1 MSLKDLFQV
10 KRVLPPVSNEQ
21 ITEEVESVE
30 LINAQIVDKD
40 RIQFA
45 VDYSTASNFAIFGSA
60 EKYYADTIERI
71 YSQYPYDGSKKEK
84 LDWYNSSSLLDIW
97 FLENVYP
104 KTTGYAT
111 FSPSGW
117 GLSSSVMVS
126 GYGNPTS
133 KEYIVIKGGPNT
145 NSSTSLKDKF
155 NDVSNQ
161 QPKSNILDS
170 STNRLSN
177 LQTNLNDGV
186 TLEFWLN
193 KSSFITSSTEKEVIF
208 DLWNNEISSSSGY
221 GRLTLEL
228 SGTTGSP
235 FYITAQS
242 GTNGFY
248 RQNIG
253 STPTTSS
260 ITSGWNH
267 YAVSLINSSST
278 VGVKFYVNGNLDSTH
293 AFGTSINDITG
304 SLIANIGALRTA
316 PSGTSGISVGW
327 GKLSGSL
334 DDFRFWKTQKTSR
347 EIGRNY
353 WDVIGGGTNTED
365 VNTDLGF
372 YYKFNE
378 GVTTTSSIDSIV
390 LDYSGRVCNG
400 TWVGYDLTARNVGS
414 AIPNEKPDPIIYSNH
429 PDVVSVME
437 EYATI
442 GSDHDTNNSN
452 TIYYSFPNWIIE
464 EDTNQE
470 LLNLTQIAASYL
482 DTLYLQIKFFNNIK
496 DQYTNIQI
504 DEKPYPFSRS
514 ILESM
519 GMVAPSLFVDA
530 KLIEEVLSRDEER
543 NFEDKLNEI
552 KNVIYNNI
560 YSNLTTIF
568 KSKGTEKS
576 FRNLLHCFGIDE
588 NLVKINIYSNNG
600 FYKLKNNLKDITTTK
615 KSINLNDVD
624 RFNSTIYQFKDNSN
638 PNSYSYIT
646 SSTDLQYVPFT
657 AEAEVVFPKKL
668 DTYNTNYF
676 VTSFVTSSIF
686 GMHGTVADPSDL
698 TWNSN
703 DYCNFQVYSVR
714 NEVEGKDVKFVLSSS
729 NPSIPTL
736 ITDLYTDVY
745 NNEKWNFAVKFYPT
759 KYKNTDLVSGS
770 SDTTY
775 TLEFYGVNSDGGVL
789 KNEFSLSASLSNVN
803 GINLATQSRRLYLGA
818 EHTNFTGSTIKQT
831 DIKLLDMRYWSS
843 LLDNEEIQ
851 SHSFNTNNYGSKKAF
866 ENSYLSIF
874 DNINIPKLDTL
885 LLHWQFAT
893 ITGSD
898 SGVVPNS
905 IDGKFIVNDA
915 TSGSIDYN
923 KYNASFNNIKKYQY
937 TGRGDFFVQNDNTI
951 IDTQYIFSSK
961 LTEFETLNNSNLINV
976 LNIDEQ
982 ETYSKETRPVN
993 YYFSFEKSMYQT
1005 ISEEML
1011 NMFSTIVDFN
1021 NLVGEPVNKYRKEY
1035 KSLNKLRQLFFQKV
1049 QNEPDLDKYI
1059 DFYKW
1064 IDSAVGKFLIQLAP
1078 ASADTS
1084 ENLLNVIESHA
1095 FERNKHQYKFPT
1107 IEFKTPIIEAG
1118 AQSINKHLYNWRIGY
1133 RPLSND
1139 ESENCFY
1146 WNQRA
1151 ERNVLPLSS
1160 SNGDVNATRKQILNV
1175 SLQALNRS
1183 FTTPYRFK
1191 LDESK
1196 AIQGGVNFDNNKNL
1210 EFATIAVAPHGPLD
1224 TDDIINV
1231 PANYLFTGIED
1242 TSSLIQDCNDVLDP
1256 NKKVKYHF
1264 TTVHGRDYLSSSLS
1278 YGEILS
1284 SKIALPANFISGN
1297 ITTGYQ
1303 SQVSSEFMNGV
1314 VITNIHNDTYGS
1326 RNEVPVQGPFT
1337 NQWVGGR
1344 QSRHVSLNQG
1354 TDTYTNRP
1362 EAWKILMGTGSF
1374 SGSYQTAIGFV
1385 GADYPYPEGN
1395 PDSPSYPVR
1404 AHLRATYLREE
1415 TAKRSINI
1423 KNIQSSTGS
1432 ARLGNFRS
1440 NYEVV
1445 HSVGSTTN
1453 NRMLVDAVNPTN
1465 NTELYGIVRT
1475 DVTDGRVD
1483 YELPT
1488 RQKSETIIVSRFSS
1502 PGDYRTMSRGYLNN
1516 YAEELSPYNSLPFRN
1531 RRVIGNGRNSTER
1544 LIYEFLD
1551 EGGLL
1556 PITIFGV
1563 SYYEQDQLKDVI
1575 EIVSGSNLTL
1585 TQLNTLPSEKGK
1597 LYYGVYPTEA
1607 AATSSIASIHK
1618 TNKNRIVVFTNQ
1630 TKNINDNGF
1639 VTHQIPQK
1647 DSGYAW
1653 ISVSLSQ
1660 SGTIKDADFGYLD
1673 NIYANGVLVTYPSG
1687 NSSTTHN
1694 LGIMSA
1700 SYDCGSV
1707 QSGLYRYVGPD
1718 IPHGFPPRRLVPGTD
1733 LIPFDFVGLNTNVY
1747 DSASF
1752 TTLGTT
1758 NHSELT
1764 GGLITDYVASTDAPY
1779 YFNGLILKRNGP
1791 YGYPTFKQIRN
1802 SYNPIVRK
1810 LNKQNNISVFSNNE
1824 FTIEKEP
1831 SVYFNKPVETSIRD
1845 VRTNKIYYFTYP
1857 YENLKQEFENVNL
1870 YNVASTGKTNDTF
1883 YNKKIKFLLKNDN
1896 YKLLSTKFTTSIYP
1910 RKSVKS
1916 LLETRKRNYYSFSAW
1931 RDNRTDRIRTNS
1943 VSDFNYQNSG
1953 SVDILI
1959 PSQSI
1964 WPMDGAISTSYLS
1977 NSLGSEGV
1985 LQNAYSTVHG
1995 GTTGSI
2001 TASVLYSH
2009 KQMTKPTVSIKSP
2022 TGLDSLS
2029 VPAFLTIG
2037 TGLYD
2042 GTMPWQA
2049 GEHGTPYN
2057 DNYSIWFDKIRT
2069 IAKDYSIVPEYI
2081 ISDDNKILAAQ
2092 DNKLDDISLNS
2103 ISLTGS
2109 TVSSLT
2115 SVDTLFT
2122 NNLVNSDNIKEID
2135 LIKADLEP
2143 ISSIIKL
2150 SLNCDAI
2157 IKFNAKPEL
2166 YPQVRT
2172 VEIAQKFIET
2182 TKDYVSFWTG
2192 SSPDEEFTEY
2202 NVAYRSLLAPMFAPG
2217 ILYNTIKSGIAVDY
2231 PILTGTLTASNTTQH
2246 DFPSDTSWIIANQN
2260 FDKRLPF
2267 ETLIEPEAYLNTNII
2282 DMEPD
2287 PLAALSLTASWTG
2300 ETSNNLY
2307 KLAINNFLAESINFF
2322 LPDGKLTTLFSKPE
2336 NEFKVV
2342 DPNKTYRTLVKIYKS
2357 ADNNKIVSY
2366 QSGSST
2372 SVSPRT
2378 KYIKPQYTK
2387 DAVETI
2393 TMYSRPSAFG
2403 PPCGG
2408 TVKYVDTTPR
2418 MRNGIDSTNGY
2429 YPAFTPPYYDGSSW
2443 ALLTYKPTGSIPYK
2457 PTLQNIIDNLQIK
2470 YLRYEFESSEY
2481 IKDPIG
2487 IYSPGGANQ
2496 GPYASSSLN
2505 QNSMQLSASI
2515 NLINVVDVQET
2526 NLNNVDATVINNSSK
2541 VWAIQTKFE
2550 TPILNF
2556 NPDATGINVVTSSTN
2571 VPTYG
2576 MWHQYGVVPEAQD
2589 GIFLQVTDIPYDYI
2603 IKGIE
2608 GNVVTGSDPI
2618 NTLPE
2623 LTSSL
2628 TDIVGFS
2635 KQPVKL
2641 GQIAPTK
2648 KVTEAVVAI
2657 PYKVVNNERKFLKL
2671 NQNVNHYVKNQFFGI
2686 NLQTQD
2692 QQNTANNSIPQ
2703 TILDQISKMK
2713 NYVIPPKFDFIHN
2726 KNIDPIAMYIFEFS
2740 YNLTQE
2746 DLSKIWQ
2753 GIQPDISV
2761 EFEKQN
2767 MVIEHELNA
2776 NEFMNID
2783 DLTENVEWLVFKVK
2797 QKAKTNY
2804 YERLLTSSQE
2814 KDRNKL
2820 KNLLKLGRQN
2830 NDDLTSKEIDLTYS
2844 YNWPY
2849 DFFSLVE
2856 LAKIEATVEFS
2867 NVDEKSIINV
2877 SIPTTSTLEN
2887 IKNIS
2892 NKFKDTEGIQI
2903 QNKTSIKQATNIT
2916 DAFKLKKNRKLK

>member
-21 ITEEVESVE
+21 IAEEVESVE
-30 LINAQIVDKD
+30 LINSHIIDKD

-60 EKYYADTIERI
+60 EKYYTDTIERI
-71 YSQYPYDGSKKEK
+71 YAQYPYDGSKKEK

-97 FLENVYP
+97 FYENAYP
-104 KTTGYAT
+104 RTTGYAT

-117 GLSSSVMVS
+117 SSLVGTQVS
-126 GYGNPTS
+126 GYGEPLT
-133 KEYIVIKGGPNT
+133 KEYIIVKGGPNAN
-145 NSSTSLKDKF
+145 NSTTLKDKF

-161 QPKSNILDS
+161 QQKANIVDS
-170 STNRLSN
+170 TTNRLSN
-177 LQTNLNDGV
+177 LQTNLNNGV

-193 KSSFITSSTEKEVIF
+193 KLSFITSSTEKEVIF
-208 DLWNNEISSSSGY
+208 DLWNNVASSSSGY

-242 GTNGFY
+242 GTSGFF

-260 ITSGWNH
+260 VINGWNH
-267 YAVSLINSSST
+267 YAVSLINSSSA
-278 VGVKFYVNGNLDSTH
+278 VNAKFYVNGKLDSTH
-293 AFGTSINDITG
+293 IFGTSINDITG

-316 PSGTSGISVGW
+316 PSGTTGISIGW

-334 DDFRFWKTQKTSR
+334 DDFRFWKTQRTSR

-353 WDVIGGGTNTED
+353 WDTVGGGANIED

-378 GVTTTSSIDSIV
+378 GITTTSSIDSVV
-390 LDYSGRVCNG
+390 LDYSGRVSNG
-400 TWVGYDLTARNVGS
+400 TWIGYESLSRNTGS
-414 AIPNEKPDPIIYSNH
+414 AITNEIPDPIIYSTH

-437 EYATI
+437 EYSII

-464 EDTNQE
+464 EDTNKE

-482 DTLYLQIKFFNNIK
+482 DTLYLQIKFFTNIK
-496 DQYTNIQI
+496 DKYTNIQI
-504 DEKPYPFSRS
+504 DEKPFPFSRN

-560 YSNLTTIF
+560 YSNLTNIF

-588 NLVKINIYSNNG
+588 NLVKLNIYSNNS
-600 FYKLKNNLKDITTTK
+600 FYKVKNNLKDSTIAK

-638 PNSYSYIT
+638 ANSYSYIT
-646 SSTDLQYVPFT
+646 SSVSLQYTPFT
-657 AEAEVVFPKKL
+657 AEVETIFPKKL
-668 DTYNTNYF
+668 NTYNTNYF
-676 VTSFVTSSIF
+676 VTNFLTSSIF
-686 GMHGTVADPSDL
+686 GMHGAVSDPTDL
-698 TWNSN
+698 TWNAN

-714 NEVEGKDVKFVLSSS
+714 NELEGKDVKFVLSSS
-729 NPSIPTL
+729 NASIPTL
-736 ITDLYTDVY
+736 TTDLYTDVY

-759 KYKNTDLVSGS
+759 KYENANLISGS

-775 TLEFYGVNSDGGVL
+775 ILEFYGVNSDGGVV
-789 KNEFSLSASLSNVN
+789 KNEFTLSASLSNTN
-803 GINLATQSRRLYLGA
+803 GFNIATQPRRLYFGA
-818 EHTNFTGSTIKQT
+818 EHINFTGSTTKQT
-831 DIKLLDMRYWSS
+831 DIKLLDLRYWSS
-843 LLDNEEIQ
+843 LLSNEEVQ
-851 SHSFNTNNYGSKKAF
+851 THSFNTNNYGSENAF
-866 ENSYLSIF
+866 ENSYLTTF
-874 DNINIPKLDTL
+874 DNINVPKLDTL

-893 ITGSD
+893 VTGSD

-905 IDGKFIVNDA
+905 IDGKFIVDDA
-915 TSGSIDYN
+915 TSGSLNYN
-923 KYNASFNNIKKYQY
+923 KYNSSFNNLKKYQY

-961 LTEFETLNNSNLINV
+961 LTEFETLNNSNLINI

-982 ETYSKETRPVN
+982 ETFSKETRPVN

-1035 KSLNKLRQLFFQKV
+1035 KSLGKLRQLFFEKV
-1049 QNEPDLDKYI
+1049 QNEPDLDKYL

-1084 ENLLNVIESHA
+1084 ENLLNIIESHA

-1107 IEFKTPIIEAG
+1107 IEFKTPVIESG

-1133 RPLSND
+1133 HPLSND
-1139 ESENCFY
+1139 ESDNTLY
-1146 WNQRA
+1146 WNERA
-1151 ERNVLPLSS
+1151 ERDVTPISS
-1160 SNGDVNATRKQILNV
+1160 SNSDVNTSKKQLLNV

-1183 FTTPYRFK
+1183 FTTPYRLK

-1196 AIQGGVNFDNNKNL
+1196 AVQGGVNFSNNKNL
-1210 EFATIAVAPHGPLD
+1210 EFATVALAPHGPMD
-1224 TDDIINV
+1224 TDAIINV
-1231 PANYLFTGIED
+1231 PANYLFAGISY
-1242 TSSLIQDCNDVLDP
+1242 TSSLLQDSNDTIDP
-1256 NKKVKYHF
+1256 NKKIKYYF
-1264 TTVHGRDYLSSSLS
+1264 STVHGRDYLSSSLN
-1278 YGEILS
+1278 YGEVLS
-1284 SKIALPANFISGN
+1284 SKIALPANFISGTVN
-1297 ITTGYQ
+1297 SGYQ
-1303 SQVSSEFMNGV
+1303 SQVASEFMNGV
-1314 VITNIHNDTYGS
+1314 IITNIHNDTYGS
-1326 RNEVPVQGPFT
+1326 INEVPVQGPFT

-1344 QSRHVSLNQG
+1344 QSRHVALNQG
-1354 TDTYTNRP
+1354 TDTYTTRP
-1362 EAWKILMGTGSF
+1362 EAWKILLGTGSF
-1374 SGSYQTAIGFV
+1374 SGSYQAAIGFV

-1404 AHLRATYLREE
+1404 AHKRATYLREE
-1415 TAKRSINI
+1415 TAKRPLNI
-1423 KNIQSSTGS
+1423 RNIRSSTGS
-1432 ARLGNFRS
+1432 IDLGNYEK
-1440 NYEVV
+1440 NYQVV
-1445 HSVGSTTN
+1445 HTVGATTN
-1453 NRMLVDAVNPTN
+1453 NRELLDAANPTI
-1465 NTELYGIVRT
+1465 NTELAGIVKT
-1475 DVTDGRVD
+1475 NVTNGKVD
-1483 YELPT
+1483 FTLPV
-1488 RQKSETIIVSRFSS
+1488 RQKSETVIRNKFSA
-1502 PGDYRTMSRGYLNN
+1502 PGDYRTNSRGYLNR
-1516 YAEELSPYNSLPFRN
+1516 YAEELSPYNVNGFRN
-1531 RRVIGNGRNSTER
+1531 RQVIGDGRRNGESLNNDKVQ
-1544 LIYEFLD
+1544 Y
-1551 EGGLL
+1551 
-1556 PITIFGV
+1556 P
-1563 SYYEQDQLKDVI
+1563 
-1575 EIVSGSNLTL
+1575 EIVSGSSKD
-1585 TQLNTLPSEKGK
+1585 LNTLYINPSFFGG
-1597 LYYGVYPTEA
+1597 YQSGSTTV
-1607 AATSSIASIHK
+1607 ASLHK
-1618 TNKNRIVVFTNQ
+1618 TNRNAVWITTSSLNY
-1630 TKNINDNGF
+1630 DNGF

-1647 DSGYAW
+1647 DTGYAW
-1653 ISVSLSQ
+1653 INASIGASATSGEPAYYGHVLSNF
-1660 SGTIKDADFGYLD
+1660 TI
-1673 NIYANGVLVTYPSG
+1673 P
-1687 NSSTTHN
+1687 
-1694 LGIMSA
+1694 SA
-1700 SYDCGSV
+1700 STSINRASTIISSSV
-1707 QSGLYRYVGPD
+1707 FGAYIKSNILQFGDGTGPD
-1718 IPHGFPPRRLVPGTD
+1718 IPV
-1733 LIPFDFVGLNTNVY
+1733 DFAGLNTIIYESSSYNL
-1747 DSASF
+1747 
-1752 TTLGTT
+1752 LGEE
-1758 NHSELT
+1758 SSILT
-1764 GGLITDYVASTDAPY
+1764 DLTSS
-1779 YFNGLILKRNGP
+1779 LILGYQNTGRVTIFNSLLLHRNGP

-1802 SYNPIVRK
+1802 SYNPIVK
-1810 LNKQNNISVFSNNE
+1810 ALNKENYISVFSNNE
-1824 FTIEKEP
+1824 FVIEKEP
-1831 SVYFNKPVETSIRD
+1831 SVYFNKPVETAIKD
-1845 VRTNKIYYFTYP
+1845 MRTNKVYYFTYS
-1857 YENLKQEFENVNL
+1857 YENLKQDLENVNL
-1870 YNVASTGKTNDTF
+1870 YNVASTRNDNDTF
-1883 YNKKIKFLLKNDN
+1883 YNKKIKFLLKNDD
-1896 YKLLSTKFTTSIYP
+1896 YKLINTKFRTSIYP
-1910 RKSVKS
+1910 KKSNKS
-1916 LLETRKRNYYSFSAW
+1916 LFETRKRNYYSFSSW
-1931 RDNRTDRIRTNS
+1931 RDNRSDRIRLNS
-1943 VSDFNYQNSG
+1943 VSDFNYENTG
-1953 SVDILI
+1953 SVVILI

-1964 WPMDGAISTSYLS
+1964 WPMDGAVSTSYLS
-1977 NSLGSEGV
+1977 NSFGAEGV
-1985 LQNAYSTVHG
+1985 LQNAYSTVHNG
-1995 GTTGSI
+1995 VTGSI

-2009 KQMTKPTVSIKSP
+2009 KQMTKPKVSIKSP
-2022 TGLDSLS
+2022 TGLDSIS
-2029 VPAFLTIG
+2029 VSSILTVG

-2049 GEHGTPYN
+2049 GDQGTPYS
-2057 DNYSIWFDKIRT
+2057 DNYNNWFDKIRT
-2069 IAKDYSIVPEYI
+2069 TSKDYSIIPEYI
-2081 ISDDNKILAAQ
+2081 ISDDSKILAAQ
-2092 DNKLDDISLNS
+2092 DNKLDDVSLNS
-2103 ISLTGS
+2103 LSLTGS
-2109 TVSSLT
+2109 FSSSLT
-2115 SVDTLFT
+2115 SVDSLFT
-2122 NNLVNSDNIKEID
+2122 NTLVVSDNIKNIN
-2135 LIKADLEP
+2135 LIKSDLESV
-2143 ISSIIKL
+2143 SSIIKL

-2157 IKFNAKPEL
+2157 IKFNPKPEL

-2172 VEIAQKFIET
+2172 VEIAEKFIET

-2192 SSPDEEFTEY
+2192 SSPDEEYTEY

-2231 PILTGTLTASNTTQH
+2231 PILTGTLSSSNATQH
-2246 DFPSDTSWIIANQN
+2246 DFISDKSWVITNQN

-2267 ETLIEPEAYLNTNII
+2267 ETLVEPENYLNTNII

-2287 PLAALSLTASWTG
+2287 SLAALSVTASWTG

-2322 LPDGKLTTLFSKPE
+2322 LPEGKLTTLFSKPE
-2336 NEFKVV
+2336 NEFKIV
-2342 DPNKTYRTLVKIYKS
+2342 DPSKTYRTLVKIYKS
-2357 ADNNKIVSY
+2357 ADNNKVVSY
-2366 QSGSST
+2366 QSGSTTSAST
-2372 SVSPRT
+2372 RT

-2408 TVKYVDTTPR
+2408 TVKYIDSGAPR

-2443 ALLTYKPTGSIPYK
+2443 ALLTYKPTGSLPYK

-2481 IKDPIG
+2481 IRDPVG
-2487 IYSPGGANQ
+2487 IYTAGGANQ

-2505 QNSMQLSASI
+2505 QNSMQLSASV
-2515 NLINVVDVQET
+2515 NLINVVDIQET
-2526 NLNNVDATVINNSSK
+2526 NLNNIDATLTNGSSK

-2556 NPDATGINVVTSSTN
+2556 NPEATGIPVITSSTN

-2576 MWHQYGVVPEAQD
+2576 MWHQYGVVPQAQD

-2603 IKGIE
+2603 VKGVE

-2618 NTLPE
+2618 NSIPE
-2623 LTSSL
+2623 LTASL

-2648 KVTEAVVAI
+2648 KITEAVVAI
-2657 PYKVVNNERKFLKL
+2657 PYKIINNERKFFNL
-2671 NQNVNHYVKNQFFGI
+2671 NQNVNHYVKNQFFGV
-2686 NLQTQD
+2686 NLQTQE
-2692 QQNTANNSIPQ
+2692 QQNLANNSISS
-2703 TILDQISKMK
+2703 TILEQISKMK
-2713 NYVIPPKFDFIHN
+2713 NYVIPPKFDFINN
-2726 KNIDPIAMYIFEFS
+2726 KDIDPIAMYIFEFS
-2740 YNLTQE
+2740 YNLTQD

-2753 GIQPDISV
+2753 GIQPNISV

-2776 NEFMNID
+2776 NEFMNVE
-2783 DLTENVEWLVFKVK
+2783 DLTEGVEWLVFKVK

-2856 LAKIEATVEFS
+2856 LAKIEANVEFT
-2867 NVDEKSIINV
+2867 NINEQPIV
-2877 SIPTTSTLEN
+2877 SVSPTTTSTLEN
-2887 IKNIS
+2887 IKNVS
-2892 NKFKDTEGIQI
+2892 NKFTGMDGIQT
-2903 QNKTSIKQATNIT
+2903 QRSNSTKQATTLI
-2916 DAFKLKKNRKLK
+2916 DAIKTRRTKKLK